1 MRANY
6 SQLAPESFKA
16 MMALEGTLTLDTT
29 IKELVKLHISQINGC
44 TFCTDMHVKEAKLHG
59 ERELR
64 LYHLPVWRESP
75 LFTDKERAALEWA
88 EKLTRLEGSHVS
100 DADYAQVSAQFDE
113 KELAELTFVITVINA
128 CVITVINAWNRLGV
142 AYATDP
148 GSADKMM
155 GLDKAGLQ

>member
-44 TFCTDMHVKEAKLHG
+44 TFCTDMHAKEAKLHG

>member
-16 MMALEGTLTLDTT
+16 MMALEGTLILDTT
-29 IKELVKLHISQINGC
+29 IKELVKLHISQINEC
-44 TFCTDMHVKEAKLHG
+44 TFCTDMHAKEAKLHG

-128 CVITVINAWNRLGV
+128 WNRLGV